1 MGKYPIIRTLA
12 AKTAASAGGTS
23 IYELPEKG
31 KISGIIVQLT
41 ADCVS
46 GYTNA
51 LEDARLID
59 RYSKIEVIANGSH
72 DLHTYTGQIAQ
83 AMDFYDTG
91 RTPWD
96 KYIEYASGMQR
107 AFIPIHFGRYMGDPD
122 LALDCSQYDSL
133 ELKLTNDI
141 TSTVF
146 ANLAEKVY
154 YWKHG
159 GDDVAV
165 GTKGVLRKREWRKWT
180 TVADEWKYL
189 DLPEEEMLRRIDIQ
203 CIPDRTSNVD
213 KCDFRDLGYDIQYK
227 AQTGDVTMF
236 DQDLATLLWMNADEY
251 AHELLTGG
259 IAARA
264 SGDAFQAGLGM
275 QIAHGTFLTGT
286 AADATTPVPT
296 RGGDDDG
303 SVVMATSIGD
313 RSLSWLCKGLGIFHT
328 AVFRHDRLPNMAD
341 LLDLAAEKVVQLNI
355 HTRNSSNAAG
365 GTDRVVLETV
375 VPK

>member
-1 MGKYPIIRTLA
+1 MVWYPIIRTLE
-12 AKTAASAGGTS
+12 AKTAASIGGTS
-23 IYELPEKG
+23 LYELPEKG
-31 KISGIIVQLT
+31 KISGIIVEVT

-46 GYTNA
+46 GQTNA
-51 LEDARLID
+51 LENARIID
-59 RYSKIEVIANGSH
+59 RYSKIELIANGSR

-83 AMDFYDTG
+83 AMDFYDSG

-107 AFIPIHFGRYMGDPD
+107 AFIPIHFGRTMFDPD
-122 LALDCSQYDSL
+122 LALDCGQYDSL
-133 ELKLTNDI
+133 ELKLTNDM
-141 TSTVF
+141 TATTH
-146 ANLAEKVY
+146 ANISEKVRY
-154 YWKHG
+154 MKFG

-165 GTKGVLRKREWRKWT
+165 GTKGVIRKREWRKWT

-189 DLPEEEMLRRIDIQ
+189 DLPEEEMLRRLMLQ
-203 CIPDRTSNVD
+203 CIPARTSNVD
-213 KCDFRDLGYDIQYK
+213 KCDFRDLGYDIKYK
-227 AQTGDVTMF
+227 SKSGDVIMF
-236 DQDLATLLWMNADEY
+236 DHDLSTLLWWNAEEY

-264 SGDAFQAGLGM
+264 SGDAFQVGAGM

-286 AADATTPVPT
+286 AADASTPVPT

-313 RSLSWLCKGLGIFHT
+313 RSLSWLCKALGIFHT
-328 AVFRHDRLPNMAD
+328 AVFRHDRLDNLSD
-341 LLDLAAEKVVQLNI
+341 LLNLSSEKVVQLHV

-365 GTDRVVLETV
+365 GTDRVILETV